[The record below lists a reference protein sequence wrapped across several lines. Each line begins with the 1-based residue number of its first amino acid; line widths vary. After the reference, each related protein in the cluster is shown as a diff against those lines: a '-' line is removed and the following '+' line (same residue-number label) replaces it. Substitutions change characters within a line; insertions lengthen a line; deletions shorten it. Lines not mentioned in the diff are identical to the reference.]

1 MQIVIFFQ
9 IYWQEEFIKW
19 LVVHFLTVFI
29 PGINVF
35 IPETAGFH
43 CSENIKQVFR
53 TISSLIKYVT
63 DIE

>member
-19 LVVHFLTVFI
+19 LVIHFLT
-29 PGINVF
+29 VF